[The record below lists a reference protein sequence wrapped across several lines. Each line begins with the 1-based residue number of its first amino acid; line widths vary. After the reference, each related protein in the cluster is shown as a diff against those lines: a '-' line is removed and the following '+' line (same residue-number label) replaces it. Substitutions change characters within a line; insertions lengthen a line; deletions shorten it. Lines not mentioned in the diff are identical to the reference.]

1 MTTKF
6 IINPRKCGKTTQWKA
21 AVEKIGLLPYQLKW
35 LLKSPSPRIP
45 STPSPDR
52 NIWLEMLKDVSPG
65 SKWENVKFTPEM
77 AIQAVI
83 DDSKEWQAIIARGKI
98 ESMKPQ
104 IVLTDRGRH
113 LITKMDIQRAK
124 AIIAS
129 RPPVTEEQI
138 KKLAN
143 IIEEVA
149 LSIPEKI
156 PEITTDLKKYR
167 QVQSRFKIQNVRKI
181 RK

>member
-1 MTTKF
+1 
-6 IINPRKCGKTTQWKA
+6 
-21 AVEKIGLLPYQLKW
+21 
-35 LLKSPSPRIP
+35 
-45 STPSPDR
+45 
-52 NIWLEMLKDVSPG
+52 
-65 SKWENVKFTPEM
+65 M